1 MNVLWITISTVLLW
15 PILVLLY
22 YRLAKEEDK
31 MMEETFGEEY
41 QKYENTV
48 PMLIPRVKI
57 KGLFK

>member
-48 PMLIPRVKI
+48 PMFIPRVK
-57 KGLFK
+57 